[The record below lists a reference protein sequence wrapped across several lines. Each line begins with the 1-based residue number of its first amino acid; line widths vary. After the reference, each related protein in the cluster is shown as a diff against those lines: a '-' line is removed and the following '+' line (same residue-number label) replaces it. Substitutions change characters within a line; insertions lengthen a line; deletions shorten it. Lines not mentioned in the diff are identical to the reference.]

1 MHRNGFFN
9 GFIAAVIAVLLTSLC
24 YADKKPVKP
33 KKQWRGSVADEALM
47 NSTPMLGATITTA
60 EELEKLWTNWKVAGK
75 KPRVNFSKDIV
86 VLTTSR
92 GSGLSLVTTLDENGD
107 LAVSG
112 LGTMDVLPGF
122 RYVIATVS
130 RQGVKTVNG
139 KELSMSGAGSNT
151 GTGAESNRGT
161 VTGTVTYRQ
170 RIALPPDAIVEVSL
184 LDVSRADAPAVVLD
198 KQEIKPTTQ
207 VPIPFTVSY
216 DPAKIDERHSYAVQ
230 ARILREGKLW
240 FINTTRYA
248 VITQGNPT
256 KVEVVVNMVKPDDK

>member
-1 MHRNGFFN
+1 MHRNSLLKSL
-9 GFIAAVIAVLLTSLC
+9 IALLLAALLTSLC

-33 KKQWRGSVADEALM
+33 KKQWSGSVADETLM
-47 NSTPMLGATITTA
+47 NNTPMQGTTITTA
-60 EELEKLWTNWKVAGK
+60 EELEKLWNNWKIAGK
-75 KPRVNFSKDIV
+75 KPKVNFSKEMV

-139 KELSMSGAGSNT
+139 KEMSMSNT
-151 GTGAESNRGT
+151 NKAT

-170 RIALPPDAIVEVSL
+170 RIALPPGAVVEVSL

-207 VPIPFTVSY
+207 VPIPFTLNY

-230 ARILREGKLW
+230 ARILAEGKLM
-240 FINTTRYA
+240 FVNTTRHA

-256 KVEVVVNMVKPDDK
+256 KLEVVVEMVK